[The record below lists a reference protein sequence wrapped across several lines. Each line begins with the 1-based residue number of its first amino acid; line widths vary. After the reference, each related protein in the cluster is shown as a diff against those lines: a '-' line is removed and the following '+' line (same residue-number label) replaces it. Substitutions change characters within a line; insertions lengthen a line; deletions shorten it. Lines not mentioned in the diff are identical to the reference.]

1 MGGQLRVAPSGAI
14 IGWDLTAALALASA
28 LGLDP
33 LLAAEVLPV
42 IEALAVRGLNQDLLN
57 ALEKDDG

>member
-14 IGWDLTAALALASA
+14 IGWDLTAALAISSA
-28 LGLDP
+28 LGVDP

-42 IEALAVRGLNQDLLN
+42 IERVAVRCLNQTLLN
-57 ALEKDDG
+57 ALENDNG